1 MSDEGSMPLSGHL
14 TELRNRILTILG
26 TIFGLFLITYFF
38 SAELLTIAQRPIAGQ
53 NLIFLSPT
61 EAFFAR
67 LKIAIY
73 AALFIGLP
81 VMLFQIWQFCAPG
94 LLSRERRYTVIFVL
108 TSMILFTTGAVF
120 CYFLILPYGLS
131 FLLSFATETIT
142 PQISIGF
149 YISFI
154 FKLILVFGVVFE
166 VPLVTLLLVQAGVV
180 TPQFLTSNRSYM
192 YVGAFVVAAA
202 LTPPDVITQVLM
214 AGPLLILFEV
224 SVAASKILFRRK
236 LKKAEAEAVE
246 SDWDDEDESEEEDEE

>member
-1 MSDEGSMPLSGHL
+1 MSGEGSMPLSGHL

-38 SAELLTIAQRPIAGQ
+38 SAELLTIAQRPIAGT
-53 NLIFLSPT
+53 NLVFISPT

-67 LKIAIY
+67 MKIAIY

-81 VMLFQIWQFCAPG
+81 VTLFQVWQFCAPG
-94 LLSRERRYTVIFVL
+94 LLSREKRYTVVFVV
-108 TSMILFTTGAVF
+108 TSMLLFTTGALF

-131 FLLSFATETIT
+131 FLLSFATETIQ

-154 FKLILVFGVVFE
+154 FKLILVFGIVFE

-180 TPQFLTSNRSYM
+180 TPQFLTSNRSYV
-192 YVGAFVVAAA
+192 YVGAFVIAAT

-214 AGPLLILFEV
+214 AGPLLVLFEI
-224 SVAASKILFRRK
+224 SIAISKILFRRK
-236 LKKAEAEAVE
+236 LKKAAAEAAE
-246 SDWDDEDESEEEDEE
+246 SDWDNEDENEADDE